1 MARGRA
7 RRVQRPGRPP
17 ECVRLPPLP
26 SPPLEPSAPGAD
38 VIDDFDAA
46 SAVALLH
53 VYRPWGTRLPE
64 RALDLVARRLAGL
77 PLEDEAEAPGGAAGE
92 RQLDGLLA
100 FALTAQA
107 WRQAQER
114 LGALRTRLTPL
125 AGTGGSVEQAKW
137 ALEIGPDP
145 PEYGCEQ
152 YAQAAG
158 RTHAAHGAELF
169 QVAASAGRLDILQAL
184 WEENCPWDASV
195 CSAAAKAGQLPALR
209 WVRAHGCPWS
219 IHTTVHAA
227 CNGDL
232 ELLQW
237 AYRHNCPLHPDCCTY
252 AAFHADGAGEHLAVL
267 RWFQGLGPEGGF
279 RNPNTCTGAA
289 AAGRVAV
296 LDWLRE
302 QGVPWDGVSLKY
314 AARNGHLDVLEYMW
328 ERRNDVAGVAAPP
341 ADGLEGGTPTSAADS
356 EADGVR
362 WDANDLQTI
371 VSDAAGSG
379 HLRILLWVQGLGSEE
394 PGVWGP
400 DTFRA
405 AVVKGHLEV
414 LEWAHAQG
422 LAVWDDDTARTAA
435 ALGHLDMLR
444 WLREQGCK
452 WDEQTCADAVQY
464 GRAEVLRWAR
474 ENGCPW
480 DEETRRLARTH
491 LGYWEEGEEPSSED
505 EEEAKGAGEALGEA
519 TSPTDLGAEDTLQP
533 SSPTPGGW
541 SEGESS

>member
-1 MARGRA
+1 MA
-7 RRVQRPGRPP
+7 
-17 ECVRLPPLP
+17 
-26 SPPLEPSAPGAD
+26 
-38 VIDDFDAA
+38 AA
-46 SAVALLH
+46 
-53 VYRPWGTRLPE
+53 
-64 RALDLVARRLAGL
+64 
-77 PLEDEAEAPGGAAGE
+77 
-92 RQLDGLLA
+92 
-100 FALTAQA
+100 
-107 WRQAQER
+107 
-114 LGALRTRLTPL
+114 
-125 AGTGGSVEQAKW
+125 
-137 ALEIGPDP
+137 
-145 PEYGCEQ
+145 
-152 YAQAAG
+152 
-158 RTHAAHGAELF
+158 
-169 QVAASAGRLDILQAL
+169 AGRLDILQAL

-279 RNPNTCTGAA
+279 RNPNTCAGAA

-505 EEEAKGAGEALGEA
+505 EEEAKGAGEALGET

-541 SEGESS
+541 SEGESP